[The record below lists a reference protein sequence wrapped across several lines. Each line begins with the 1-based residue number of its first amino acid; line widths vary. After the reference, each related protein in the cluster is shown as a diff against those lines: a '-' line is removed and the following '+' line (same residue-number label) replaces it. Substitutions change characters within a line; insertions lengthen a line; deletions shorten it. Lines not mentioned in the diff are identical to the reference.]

1 MCLAVNGWG
10 HMGTSVMWVRVNVE
24 ALDSPAVGSPLGA
37 PMKAQKGPPAR
48 ASRMSG
54 EDHAC
59 VAVGDG
65 GDAWALA
72 LLWSLAV
79 TAAAVGLR
87 RLVVRGAAEGWN
99 DGRDSLLWAAVAAA
113 LVEAAPG
120 TLFLGCALCCL

>member
-1 MCLAVNGWG
+1 
-10 HMGTSVMWVRVNVE
+10 
-24 ALDSPAVGSPLGA
+24 
-37 PMKAQKGPPAR
+37 
-48 ASRMSG
+48 MSG